1 MNSSESAKDKI
12 KIDFITNFYIFPNS
26 NFIYRKS
33 NYKVIQTIYQKML
46 DSPQKT
52 SNKIVVAEAV
62 TKLKSR

>member
-1 MNSSESAKDKI
+1 M
-12 KIDFITNFYIFPNS
+12 FPNS
-26 NFIYRKS
+26 NFITFKRVCLSFYRKS
-33 NYKVIQTIYQKML
+33 NYKVIQTIYQKMF

>member
-1 MNSSESAKDKI
+1 M
-12 KIDFITNFYIFPNS
+12 FPNS
-26 NFIYRKS
+26 NFITFYRKS
-33 NYKVIQTIYQKML
+33 NYKVIQTIYQKMF

>member
-12 KIDFITNFYIFPNS
+12 K
-26 NFIYRKS
+26 IYRKS

>member
-1 MNSSESAKDKI
+1 MSQDYRQINSSESAKDK
-12 KIDFITNFYIFPNS
+12 
-26 NFIYRKS
+26 IYRKS
-33 NYKVIQTIYQKML
+33 NYKVIQTIYQKMF

>member
-1 MNSSESAKDKI
+1 M
-12 KIDFITNFYIFPNS
+12 FPNS